1 MAGSHEST
9 GEDSIIQT
17 YLRPLAALWPG
28 AFDLRDD
35 CALISPAPGHE
46 LVVKTDP
53 VRAGVHFLP
62 DDAAR
67 DIAWKALAVNV
78 SDIAAKAAR
87 PVAYTLALSFPE
99 APSQRWMKE
108 FSDGLRVAQD
118 AFGCSLIGGDTDRAD
133 GPLSIA
139 VTLFGEVPVGRMV
152 LRAGPRSGDALF
164 VTGTLGDSALG
175 LRLRLGEEFAG
186 LSQSLRAEALDRYL
200 RPQPRLG
207 LRAALRAEATAAM
220 DISDG
225 LAKDL
230 RRMCAAS
237 GLGARVT
244 FAKIP
249 LSEAVRE
256 ATRTDPEACRRLI
269 SSGDDY
275 EVLCA
280 VPRMKANQFVA
291 HAAAGGETVSEI
303 GEFMDGSDVVLIDE
317 SSAKV
322 DWQASGYDHFST
334 G

>member
-1 MAGSHEST
+1 MNWWSKPIPFALGST
-9 GEDSIIQT
+9 FCPMT
-17 YLRPLAALWPG
+17 
-28 AFDLRDD
+28 
-35 CALISPAPGHE
+35 
-46 LVVKTDP
+46 
-53 VRAGVHFLP
+53 RAS
-62 DDAAR
+62 

-99 APSQRWMKE
+99 VPSQQWMEE

-152 LRAGPRSGDALF
+152 RRAGPRSGDALF
-164 VTGTLGDSALG
+164 VSGTLGASALG

-207 LRAALRAEATAAM
+207 LRAALRAEASAAM

-237 GLGARVT
+237 GTGARVD
-244 FAKIP
+244 
-249 LSEAVRE
+249 VYQ
-256 ATRTDPEACRRLI
+256 DPGIGGGAR
-269 SSGDDY
+269 GDQDRS
-275 EVLCA
+275 CGMQA
-280 VPRMKANQFVA
+280 ADFVW
-291 HAAAGGETVSEI
+291 G
-303 GEFMDGSDVVLIDE
+303 
-317 SSAKV
+317 
-322 DWQASGYDHFST
+322 
-334 G
+334 